1 MAGSG
6 PAMTW
11 KRRRVRI
18 DAGGYGKKAVTFLKK
33 VTKKLLQIGR
43 QARNGHGT
51 NEQKFFASFFQKRS
65 SCLLFCELV
74 KEDSRFRGNDDGS
87 VIGHDDWYEVPWRA
101 VLSISVKFLV

>member
-51 NEQKFFASFFQKRS
+51 N
-65 SCLLFCELV
+65 FCELV